1 MHKCK
6 RNENKQTHIK
16 EYLEPLTEHA
26 GIKLEALWIA
36 APPACFGQSALAHA
50 AHILMKYITIV
61 PQSEQ
66 VLV

>member
-16 EYLEPLTEHA
+16 EYLEPPTEHA
-26 GIKLEALWIA
+26 GIILEALWVA
-36 APPACFGQSALAHA
+36 APPACFGQSVLAHT